1 VDLVMTRQPVT
12 IQKEALAVEALNL
25 FDQRPIDDL
34 IVVDENERPVGLIDS
49 QDLPKMK
56 WL

>member
-1 VDLVMTRQPVT
+1 LVMTRQPVT